1 MLKLSWKFGEPKWNA
16 CWVIVLTNSSGT
28 NYVPNEHEDID
39 KYGSFTNT
47 IPDNAMLK
55 LPCKFGES
63 KWYPYWVFLL
73 TSSSGTNYVLNEHE
87 GVDQYGSFSI
97 PSELVL
103 YQSHPE
109 SLVNQNEIPVELSC

>member
-1 MLKLSWKFGEPKWNA
+1 MLKLSWKFG
-16 CWVIVLTNSSGT
+16 
-28 NYVPNEHEDID
+28 
-39 KYGSFTNT
+39 GS
-47 IPDNAMLK
+47 K
-55 LPCKFGES
+55 R
-63 KWYPYWVFLL
+63 YPYWVNVL
-73 TSSSGTNYVLNEHE
+73 TSSWGTNYVLNEHE